1 MSTATCSDEPRK
13 IPVNPFSKPII
24 SLEREIRGMQW
35 QFPYFAQVVQLLA
48 ILLATTISGL
58 LYCTVGVVSQ
68 ISQSFRRL
76 IDETQRQMQDASLL
90 ERSAFGIAVLVYCL
104 VYLPAFLV
112 QVPFLVAG
120 WLWARLGSVMTL
132 LMLAAIAL
140 LVLLVLRG
148 SLLAWIGAAH
158 HAVMSVR
165 RAV

>member
-1 MSTATCSDEPRK
+1 MSTTTCSDEPRRVP
-13 IPVNPFSKPII
+13 INPFSKPIV
-24 SLEREIRGMQW
+24 SLEREITGMQW

-48 ILLATTISGL
+48 ILLATAINGL
-58 LYCTVGVVSQ
+58 LYCTIGVVSQ

-76 IDETQRQMQDASLL
+76 IDETQRQMHDAPLL

-132 LMLAAIAL
+132 LMLAAIAVL
-140 LVLLVLRG
+140 ALLVLRV
-148 SLLAWIGAAH
+148 SLLNWLGTVH

-165 RAV
+165 HGA